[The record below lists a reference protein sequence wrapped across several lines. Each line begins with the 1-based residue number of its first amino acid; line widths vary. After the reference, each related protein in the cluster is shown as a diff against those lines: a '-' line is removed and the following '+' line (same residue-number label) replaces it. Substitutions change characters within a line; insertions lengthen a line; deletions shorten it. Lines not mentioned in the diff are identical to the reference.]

1 MTQED
6 TSTTVPVTW
15 IPVGNALRGQ
25 LLAQGPK
32 PWPVIESIREETGE
46 YVIALRFARRLDHI
60 RVRKAQEIP
69 VA

>member
-1 MTQED
+1 MSQN
-6 TSTTVPVTW
+6 SIAVTW

-32 PWPVIESIREETGE
+32 PWPVIESIREETDE
-46 YVIALRFARRLDHI
+46 YVIGLRFGKRLERI